1 MRKTLI
7 GIMGPGEAATDWE
20 IENARELG
28 RLIARAGWILLTGG
42 RNVGV
47 MHAANLGAK
56 EENGLTLGILPSADE
71 IDTSAAV
78 DIAIYTGMGSARNN
92 INVLSSAV
100 VIVCGM
106 SSGTASEAALALR
119 AGKPV
124 ILLTDN
130 QSARNFFPSL
140 ATELLHVV
148 DSALQAIELTKH
160 LIAGVG
166 VRPGS

>member
-1 MRKTLI
+1 
-7 GIMGPGEAATDWE
+7 MGPGEAATDLE

-28 RLIARAGWILLTGG
+28 RLIAREGWILLTGG

-47 MHAANLGAK
+47 MHAANVGAK
-56 EENGLTLGILPSADE
+56 ELNGLTIGILPSARDT
-71 IDTSAAV
+71 DTSPAV

-92 INVLSSAV
+92 INVLSSEV

-119 AGKPV
+119 ADKPV

-140 ATELLHVV
+140 AAKLLHIV
-148 DSALQAIELTKH
+148 DTPREAIELTKH
-160 LIAGVG
+160 LISGVS
-166 VRPGS
+166 VHPRS

>member
-7 GIMGPGEAATDWE
+7 GVMGPGEAATALE

-28 RLIARAGWILLTGG
+28 RLIASVGWVLLTGG

-47 MHAANLGAK
+47 MQAANVGAK
-56 EENGLTLGILPSADE
+56 ELDGLTIGILPSARE
-71 IDTSAAV
+71 VDTSPAV
-78 DIAIYTGMGSARNN
+78 DIVIYTGMGSARNN
-92 INVLSSAV
+92 INVLSSEV

-119 AGKPV
+119 ADKPV

-130 QSARNFFPSL
+130 QSARDFFPSL
-140 ATELLHVV
+140 AAERLHVV
-148 DSALQAIELTKH
+148 DSPKQAIELTKR

-166 VRPGS
+166 VRPS